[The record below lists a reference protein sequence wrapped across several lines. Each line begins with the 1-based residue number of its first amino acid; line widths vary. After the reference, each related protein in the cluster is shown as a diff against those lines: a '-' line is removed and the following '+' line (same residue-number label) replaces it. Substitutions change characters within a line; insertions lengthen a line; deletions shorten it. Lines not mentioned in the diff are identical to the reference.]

1 MKLYDI
7 REVPAGVGGMGGV
20 VAGANSPF
28 HRDGLPKVCRQQ
40 NSKCSACFEHF
51 SREIE
56 KGGCSV

>member
-20 VAGANSPF
+20 VAGASTPF

-40 NSKCSACFEHF
+40 NSKCSACFGILVV
-51 SREIE
+51 RL
-56 KGGCSV
+56 KNVGCSV